1 MKLATKLY
9 IAAAALAALAIVA
22 GGLWSGYRIRSLERN
37 VDSAKTKA
45 ETLEAAATAR
55 ESDAAAYEQKIA
67 YLERQLIELKEITR
81 KQDETLEKLNTNS
94 RTAREHTDRAR
105 RARTVPTDAG
115 TLCDKLAGLGHPCG
129 Q

>member
-9 IAAAALAALAIVA
+9 IAAAVLVALLIVG
-22 GGLWSGYRIRSLERN
+22 GGLVSGYRIRSLERN

-45 ETLEAAATAR
+45 ETLEQTASTR

-81 KQDETLEKLNTNS
+81 KQDERLEKLNTNS

-105 RARTVPTDAG
+105 RARTVASNAG
-115 TLCDKLAGLGHPCG
+115 SLCDKLAGLGHPCE
-129 Q
+129 